1 MKELEGK
8 AKLKDMENKKDEEMK
23 KQSEEAKK
31 QLDKVKGM
39 LGKASAAGQVAD
51 A

>member
-39 LGKASAAGQVAD
+39 LGKASVAGQVAD